1 MQELQL
7 DNDEIHNMK
16 TFILQ
21 TELSVWSSHREAEEE
36 EEEDNMKK
44 VYILTS

>member
-21 TELSVWSSHREAEEE
+21 TELSVWSSDQEAEE

-44 VYILTS
+44 LYILTS

>member
-7 DNDEIHNMK
+7 DNDEVHNMK
-16 TFILQ
+16 TFYLQ
-21 TELSVWSSHREAEEE
+21 TELSVWSIDREAA

>member
-7 DNDEIHNMK
+7 DNDEVHDMK

-21 TELSVWSSHREAEEE
+21 TEFSVWSSDREAEA
-36 EEEDNMKK
+36 EEDNMKK
-44 VYILTS
+44 VYVLTS